1 MLRVFFTS
9 GTDGGLP
16 WRILFLL
23 MPTLL
28 LGGVAQAASA
38 SWNYTTA
45 TGSLGTT
52 YSWIDCSGGSII
64 TTGDDAQNTIAWPF
78 EFNFFDDSY
87 TTSDVLSV
95 CTNGFIR
102 LDGTAS
108 TNYNDASGYTLSSSS
123 TELGQIIALGVY
135 DNKVGDNGGWVRSS
149 VTGTAPFRV
158 FTIEYNNLEINYN
171 NKRYA
176 DIQVQFFETSHK
188 VVLLLGT
195 EDTRYQYGGNAEIG
209 LHAGVNGFSHLWGTV
224 YGLADNTWIEYSPPP
239 ILVTATSGTTK
250 ARYFTLKAA
259 FDAINA
265 GTHTDAVTIKV
276 TGNTTE
282 TATATL
288 NASGQGSTDYTDIT
302 MYPLVPGVSI
312 SGSVAGPLINLNG
325 ADNVTID
332 GRLNATGSTI
342 GLTFNNTNTGTGAIT
357 LQGNNGATNNTVQ
370 YCTLLGGG
378 GTASNSTVFFGSSG
392 SNSNNT
398 LANNAITN
406 NGSRRVN
413 ALYSVGGANANN
425 VLSNNAFYDT
435 WSTTATSYSI
445 NLGSGS
451 TGWSLSGNS
460 FYETTT
466 FNPGGA
472 YSYYGIHINNTS
484 GQGYSLTGNFF
495 GGRALAAGGSA
506 MSIGQSSL
514 QSITLIPVFLNVG
527 STTATTIQDNYIR
540 NITYRS
546 ASATPFYGFK
556 LDGGAV
562 NLGTVSSNAL
572 GDTTGTASVIVT
584 ATNTAA
590 TSYGVHI
597 QSTADVSVHNTR
609 MGALTLANS
618 TSTNAHSFYGVY
630 KTWGAGTL
638 SLQANTIGSLG
649 TPASIN
655 CSSTATGNDQ
665 ALVGVYTQ
673 ATGTAVLESNTVAN
687 LRNQTTRDN
696 ANAYVAGLQMGAT
709 STTTLSKNLI
719 YGLSCASTGS
729 NNLVAGIY
737 TTFSNS
743 TGSLIATNNIVSL
756 GANLS
761 NPLYGVYGVYNLS
774 NAPETYYHNTISL
787 TPTRT
792 GSTSIHTAAFYKN
805 GWNSVV
811 TLTNNQ
817 LINAGS
823 GGTGSGKHLA
833 LATSNAANLTSDFNN
848 LYTPG
853 TNGASGLVGSTVYTT
868 LADWQTATG
877 KDLLSYTENPVLANP
892 AGNYPMAYYPGTE
905 QYGTDLRAL
914 VPTDFIGT
922 SRKEE
927 PTLGAWERP
936 LVYAVDVYVGST
948 LQASYTRLKKAF
960 DKIND
965 GTHTG
970 ALTLKI
976 TTSIKERY
984 QPVLNA
990 SGTGSAS
997 YTSVLLYPTQ
1007 TGVQVYGDFNGPFID
1022 LNGAD
1027 NVTIDGRV
1035 NGAGSTPN
1043 LVIFNQ
1049 NTGTNAVTLR
1059 LTNSAQTNTINY
1071 VNLWGG
1077 GGSDTN
1083 GTIVFGPTGTNSGNT
1098 VSNSVITNNGTRR
1111 VHALYAAAGTN
1122 TSNNLVNNR
1131 FFDTW
1136 STTAASNN
1144 VYLGAGTSQW
1154 TLQGNSFYET
1164 TSFTP
1169 AGAYLYTHINI
1180 ASSSGQGFVLSANY
1194 LGGSAPL
1201 CGGTALTMG
1210 GTGISA
1216 RYIPLSL
1223 VTGNSVRTSIQGNII
1238 ANTNVASAH
1247 TNPFIA
1253 VLLQSGAFSMG
1264 QIAGNAIGDTTGTG
1278 SLQVA
1283 SGSNA
1288 TSYGIYVATTDSVT
1302 LSNNRIGSITLTTT
1316 NQGHSF
1322 TAVHKATVAGYTHI
1336 TNNTIGSLGTAGS
1349 IRTTN
1354 TNGGIQQNLLGIALN
1369 GTGNALVSGNTV
1381 SELLNTAAQN
1391 ASYVHGISIQ
1401 GTGTNIVQ
1409 RNYVYNLA
1417 LATTNT
1423 TNVLAGLY
1431 TASGNNSLIN
1441 NIVVL
1446 GSNVPAGLYFIN
1458 GIRSEGSATDAVYH
1472 NTVILRGSIT
1482 GSTSTYTSAYLKF
1495 GSATVTV
1502 RNNLFYNARSGGSGS
1517 GRHSAIGTNNTSGL
1531 TSNTNLLYAPNTN
1544 GVVGAQITSAWSA
1557 TSYTTIANWRTYSGQ
1572 DINSLNTNPSLYNIN
1587 GSVAADFVTGVP
1599 LGGADLRAL
1608 VPTDYVDVVRS
1619 ANPTMGAWEYFAPV
1633 DVYSGTTLLGSYT
1646 TLKLA
1651 FDAINSGTRTGNL
1664 RIHINRNTTETA
1676 SAVLNA
1682 SGSGSA
1688 NYSKVLIYPAFQ
1700 GITVSGSLAAPLVSL
1715 NGADNVTI
1723 DGRVNG
1729 VGSTPS
1735 LTLINTGT
1743 GSAAVTLLLNN
1754 GATQDSIR
1762 YCYIKGGGG
1771 SATNGTV
1778 QFGTS
1783 GTNANNVVAYC
1794 HITNNGN
1801 RRVNAVY
1808 AVGGTNTANTLQYN
1822 RIFDTWSLAATSYGI
1837 NLGTGTSGWSLTGN
1851 SLYET
1856 TDFQPAGNYTYYGIN
1871 LNNTSGTGFQLT
1883 GNFVGGRDSLCV
1895 GDALTLGVSGTLR
1908 SLVFYPLYL
1917 NVGSGVASTF
1927 QHNVVRNLSLRSSNT
1942 APFYGIRVDNGLVDV
1957 SNNAIGDTLGTG
1969 SILLTGT
1976 VANTISYGMYL
1987 DGSTTGQA
1995 SGNRIGAIT
2004 TANTSSSNAHDVYA
2018 LYTNSSGSTLSLT
2031 GNYIGSETTASS
2043 IQASGTATGNS
2054 QRVFGIYVAGTG
2066 TYQINGNR
2074 IANLTNST
2082 TETNQASKT
2091 YGLYVTNGATRITNN
2106 TIHDLTSGG
2115 SANGSNYNNVSL
2127 TGILSGNTA
2136 IPQYVVNN
2144 TVYNLTS
2151 LTASQVEIYGI
2162 FLNPSLTGNDTV
2174 ANNFIH
2180 GFRMLSESTTCYL
2193 HGLSMYS
2200 PGLTSSGTLLA
2211 FNNIVFLGDSITRGS
2226 NIFGV
2231 LKNTNKL
2238 FKLYHNTIHLGGTVS
2253 DGSTTTS
2260 FALRDRTDGTPNVR
2274 YIRNNIFYNTRS
2286 GGGSNY
2292 SLYIHS
2298 SANVVIDYNDYGW
2311 SGTYFASVNSG
2322 SLVTLQEWLETMVGQ
2337 DTHSLTIDPQFVN
2350 MGGILP
2356 TDYKT
2361 NIGLD
2366 GTPGLGVLTDFGGL
2380 SRSGGSPT
2388 MGAWENFPVDVYN
2401 GSTFRSSYFT
2411 LKAAFD
2417 AINAGTW
2424 TNSLTI
2430 KLKGSTLET
2439 ATAALNASGTG
2450 LANYTD
2456 VTIHPIRSNV
2466 VIRGNLND
2474 DIIRINGADN
2484 VTFDGRINAS
2494 GSTID
2499 LTLTNLNTGAL
2510 ATTLRLTES
2519 ATNNTVRYCRLT
2531 GAGSGAT
2538 SAILAVSTAS
2548 TGQGNDDNTFTNNRF
2563 TGLNATDRPY
2573 NALLSVGTVGRTNTG
2588 NLISNNTFADTWR
2601 PASTSN
2607 MILLGAATDDWTV
2620 SDNSFFE
2627 TTAFTPTGAYVYT
2640 AVNLSNTSG
2649 GGHELTGNY
2658 IGGTLEQGLGDPM
2671 TVGVT
2676 GQSASFVAFQVNLG
2690 NDSLTSLQGNTVTN
2704 LNVTSG
2710 SNQPFGAFYVTG
2722 GRLNIGTEEGNVV
2735 GAVSGTGNVVIT
2747 SAASNATSAGMYLGG
2762 SGVITAANN
2771 TLGAITVTSSTGNAH
2786 NFYGLY
2792 GTGSG
2797 TLTLTNNTIGS
2808 TTTDNSVQV
2817 ASTTTTQAQ
2826 RLDAIRYDG
2835 SGTVVIENNI
2845 ISNLYNASTYDNVGT
2860 QVTGIY
2866 KAGTG
2871 TAHVRAN
2878 FVDKL
2883 NLAST
2888 ATSPS
2893 LAGILLANG
2902 ASTCVNNVVNL
2913 GASNTGYIQLY
2924 GIYEEGVSGY
2934 ADTISHNTLYL
2945 SGSIVGTTSAALTYA
2960 FYKNTD
2966 LGSTVLMNNILF
2978 NARSAGRWTSRH
2990 HAIYLP
2996 GMTGVLTINGN
3007 DYQATGT
3014 RAVLARMG
3022 STNYTTLGAWQGAT
3036 GQDAQSLSVNP
3047 NLLNAGGSSPL
3058 DYKTSGVLD
3067 GVAAGVLTDFGASER
3082 DLTTPTIGAWE
3093 YFLCVEIWTGGTMR
3107 EAYTTL
3113 KDAFD
3118 DINTAAWTGDL
3129 TVKILKNT
3137 YETAT
3142 ANLLASGSGPSY
3154 TRVHIYPTKA
3164 GVTVAG
3170 SLNAPLVRLEGADNI
3185 SIDGRVNATGTTP
3198 SLTFTNLNTGTGATT
3213 IQFTQ
3218 SAQQDTLQYCFLK
3231 GAGQGTTTGVVHFG
3245 TSSTGTGNS
3254 NNVVMANT
3262 ISGINAGERPVNAV
3276 YSQGSLGRIN
3286 TANQVLNN
3294 AFYDVLQAGVSSNV
3308 IHFGAY
3314 TTTALVSGNSVYNV
3328 STLSVPTACEYALIR
3343 INNTAGDGFQLINN
3357 YLGGQAPM
3365 ASGTWTKIGQPTT
3378 FYGFYLN
3385 VGTGTATSLQGNTL
3399 RGFSISNTGAAD
3411 MVGVYVAGGTVDMGT
3426 TTGNVIGATTG
3437 TGSITLTNTTSGN
3450 AFYGINLQ
3458 GTGAF
3463 TGSNNSLGSITAA
3476 NTNSA
3481 NATQVYGLY
3490 KAAVAGN
3497 LTFSNNVIGSIT
3509 TASSIQATSDAYNT
3523 NQLVYG
3529 LYSLG
3534 TGSNLISDNTVA
3546 NLLNKTIETTRAS
3559 KLVGM
3564 HLGAGSNTLQNNTL
3578 TNLVSGGSASG
3589 AQGVNAPVIGLL
3601 LSTTTAGQQV
3611 TGNTI
3616 SRLQNTST
3624 ARVYVYG
3631 LYYAGP
3637 TTGTNVLATNFIN
3650 RILLPLAPPESEV
3663 YGLSLQQGAAAVSNN
3678 IIALGDSLTKGI
3690 TLYGLQ
3696 NTSTSALTIY
3706 HNTLYI
3712 GGSVAS
3718 AFSNTYAIRNEA
3730 TGAHDVRN
3738 NVFAN
3743 MRSGG
3748 GKHYAIALGSTSGL
3762 TINYNAYWADGVNGV
3777 LGLLTSDRTT
3787 LAAWKSATGQDSNSL
3802 FLHPLFLQPGSTDPL
3817 NYTPTASMT
3826 AFNGLVAVDYTGAAR
3841 AVPPTMGALEF
3852 NGYFWTGSLDTDW
3865 SKSSNWLPQM
3875 VPTSSVRANIPQRP
3889 NQPQVNSGVNA
3900 EAATLVIYSGAVVT
3914 INGGGTLTVATNV
3927 VNNAGVTGLV
3937 INSTASGTGSFL
3949 CDQDSIYATV
3959 RRYVNG
3965 EMALDSGAWHFL
3977 STPVMAQPIQGS
3989 VWTPA
3994 GQYGDGTGYDLYIWD
4009 EPSSTW
4015 VYNLN
4020 DTTTQ
4025 YTKWSA
4031 AHPSANFMPGRGYL
4045 YSLYDS
4051 IATPAFTGYLNN
4063 DTVAYTLTK
4072 AVSGSQAG
4080 FHLVGNPYPSSI
4092 DWQADAGFDR
4102 SMLENSGGGYD
4113 LWMWSSINNNYGA
4126 YNSDSSED
4134 VGTLNA
4140 SRYIAPMQGFFVKAA
4155 SSGQL
4160 LFTNGARTHQSAN
4173 NWLRAA
4179 RTSSPGAVRL
4189 LVSSLEGYGRDEV
4202 MLSFGY
4208 TTNDRGTGKLF
4219 SHVTS
4224 SPSLYLPMKGQPYT
4238 IRRLTTTEDNG
4249 KTPLAF
4255 QAGVSGNY
4263 SLQASFDP
4271 ILTTTIILEDKKTG
4285 EYHDYSLSDTYSFT
4299 ASTSD
4304 PVNRFV
4310 LHYGAVQPD
4319 DDPRQADV
4327 YVTDQYL
4334 VVDISQLKDDY
4345 TLYVYDLNGRIL
4357 KKSRLFG
4364 GEQLSF
4370 KLRNRGVYIVSLR
4383 SQTDAYSVKVA
4394 Y

>member
-1 MLRVFFTS
+1 
-9 GTDGGLP
+9 
-16 WRILFLL
+16 
-23 MPTLL
+23 
-28 LGGVAQAASA
+28 
-38 SWNYTTA
+38 
-45 TGSLGTT
+45 
-52 YSWIDCSGGSII
+52 
-64 TTGDDAQNTIAWPF
+64 
-78 EFNFFDDSY
+78 
-87 TTSDVLSV
+87 
-95 CTNGFIR
+95 
-102 LDGTAS
+102 
-108 TNYNDASGYTLSSSS
+108 
-123 TELGQIIALGVY
+123 
-135 DNKVGDNGGWVRSS
+135 
-149 VTGTAPFRV
+149 
-158 FTIEYNNLEINYN
+158 
-171 NKRYA
+171 
-176 DIQVQFFETSHK
+176 
-188 VVLLLGT
+188 
-195 EDTRYQYGGNAEIG
+195 
-209 LHAGVNGFSHLWGTV
+209 
-224 YGLADNTWIEYSPPP
+224 
-239 ILVTATSGTTK
+239 
-250 ARYFTLKAA
+250 
-259 FDAINA
+259 
-265 GTHTDAVTIKV
+265 
-276 TGNTTE
+276 
-282 TATATL
+282 
-288 NASGQGSTDYTDIT
+288 
-302 MYPLVPGVSI
+302 
-312 SGSVAGPLINLNG
+312 
-325 ADNVTID
+325 
-332 GRLNATGSTI
+332 
-342 GLTFNNTNTGTGAIT
+342 
-357 LQGNNGATNNTVQ
+357 
-370 YCTLLGGG
+370 
-378 GTASNSTVFFGSSG
+378 
-392 SNSNNT
+392 
-398 LANNAITN
+398 
-406 NGSRRVN
+406 
-413 ALYSVGGANANN
+413 
-425 VLSNNAFYDT
+425 
-435 WSTTATSYSI
+435 
-445 NLGSGS
+445 
-451 TGWSLSGNS
+451 
-460 FYETTT
+460 
-466 FNPGGA
+466 
-472 YSYYGIHINNTS
+472 
-484 GQGYSLTGNFF
+484 
-495 GGRALAAGGSA
+495 
-506 MSIGQSSL
+506 
-514 QSITLIPVFLNVG
+514 
-527 STTATTIQDNYIR
+527 
-540 NITYRS
+540 
-546 ASATPFYGFK
+546 
-556 LDGGAV
+556 
-562 NLGTVSSNAL
+562 
-572 GDTTGTASVIVT
+572 
-584 ATNTAA
+584 
-590 TSYGVHI
+590 
-597 QSTADVSVHNTR
+597 
-609 MGALTLANS
+609 
-618 TSTNAHSFYGVY
+618 
-630 KTWGAGTL
+630 
-638 SLQANTIGSLG
+638 
-649 TPASIN
+649 
-655 CSSTATGNDQ
+655 
-665 ALVGVYTQ
+665 
-673 ATGTAVLESNTVAN
+673 
-687 LRNQTTRDN
+687 
-696 ANAYVAGLQMGAT
+696 
-709 STTTLSKNLI
+709 
-719 YGLSCASTGS
+719 
-729 NNLVAGIY
+729 
-737 TTFSNS
+737 
-743 TGSLIATNNIVSL
+743 ATNNIVSL

-892 AGNYPMAYYPGTE
+892 AGNYPMAYYPGAE

-914 VPTDFIGT
+914 VPTDFIGS

-1035 NGAGSTPN
+1035 NGAGSTPD
-1043 LVIFNQ
+1043 LVLFNQ
-1049 NTGTNAVTLR
+1049 NTGTNAITLR

-1077 GGSDTN
+1077 GGSNTN

-1122 TSNNLVNNR
+1122 TSNILVNNR

-1136 STTAASNN
+1136 STAATSNS

-1180 ASSSGQGFVLSANY
+1180 ASSSGQGFVLTTNY

-1223 VTGNSVRTSIQGNII
+1223 ETGNSVRTSIQGNTI
-1238 ANTNVASAH
+1238 ANSVVASAH

-1253 VLLQSGAFSMG
+1253 MLLQGGSFAVG

-1322 TAVHKATVAGYTHI
+1322 TAVHKATVAGYTQI
-1336 TNNTIGSLGTAGS
+1336 TNNTIGSLGTTGS

-1409 RNYVYNLA
+1409 RNYVYKLA

-1517 GRHSAIGTNNTSGL
+1517 GRHSAIGTNNTTGL
-1531 TSNTNLLYAPNTN
+1531 TSNNNLLYAPNTN

-1557 TSYTTIANWRTYSGQ
+1557 TAYTSIANWRTYSSQ

-1587 GSVAADFVTGVP
+1587 GSVAADFATGVP

-1608 VPTDYVDVVRS
+1608 VPTDYVSVVRS

-1651 FDAINSGTRTGNL
+1651 FDAINSGARTGNL

-1771 SATNGTV
+1771 SATNGTL
-1778 QFGTS
+1778 QYGAT
-1783 GTNANNVVAYC
+1783 GTNTGNVVAYC
-1794 HITNNGN
+1794 HITNNGS

-1856 TDFQPAGNYTYYGIN
+1856 TDFQPSGNYTYYGIS
-1871 LNNTSGTGFQLT
+1871 LNNTSGTGYQLT
-1883 GNFVGGRDSLCV
+1883 GNYIGGRDSLCT
-1895 GDALTLGVSGTLR
+1895 GNALSMGVAGTLR
-1908 SLVFYPLYL
+1908 TLIFNPVFI
-1917 NVGSGVASTF
+1917 NVGTGATTTL
-1927 QHNVVRNLSLRSSNT
+1927 QGNVVRNVALRSSST
-1942 APFYGIRVDNGLVDV
+1942 TPFFGIRIDNGLVQAT
-1957 SNNAIGDTLGTG
+1957 SNAVGDTLGTG
-1969 SILLTGT
+1969 SIQLTGT
-1976 VANTISYGMYL
+1976 VTNAISYGMYV
-1987 DGSTTGQA
+1987 DGNTTGQVA
-1995 SGNRIGAIT
+1995 SNRIGAIT
-2004 TANTSSSNAHDVYA
+2004 TANTSSSNAHDMYA

-2031 GNYIGSETTASS
+2031 GNYIGSETTPSS
-2043 IQASGTATGNS
+2043 ILASGTATGNS
-2054 QRVFGIYVAGTG
+2054 QRVFGVYAAGTG
-2066 TYQINGNR
+2066 TYLINGNR
-2074 IANLTNST
+2074 IANLTNGT
-2082 TETNQASKT
+2082 RETNQASKT
-2091 YGLYVTNGATRITNN
+2091 YGIYVTGGTTRITNN
-2106 TIHDLTSGG
+2106 MIHNLASSG
-2115 SANGSNYNNVSL
+2115 SANGSNYANVSM
-2127 TGILSGNTA
+2127 TGITSTNATV
-2136 IPQYVVNN
+2136 PQYIVNN
-2144 TVYNLTS
+2144 TISNLTS
-2151 LTASQVEIYGI
+2151 YTLSQVEFYGI
-2162 FLNPSLTGNDTV
+2162 YMMPSSNGNDTV
-2174 ANNFIH
+2174 AGNFVE
-2180 GFRMLSESTTCYL
+2180 GFKMLSESTTCYL
-2193 HGLSMYS
+2193 HGISMHNTT
-2200 PGLTSSGTLLA
+2200 GTFTGTLSA

-2226 NIFGV
+2226 NIFGI
-2231 LKNTNKL
+2231 LKNCSKAFNL
-2238 FKLYHNTIHLGGTVS
+2238 FHNTVHLGGTVS

-2260 FALRDRTDGTPNVR
+2260 YALRDRTDGTPSVR
-2274 YIRNNIFYNTRS
+2274 DIRNNIFYNTRS

-2292 SLYIHS
+2292 ALYIHS
-2298 SANVVIDYNDYGW
+2298 STNVVIDYNDYGW
-2311 SGTYFASVNSG
+2311 SGTYFASVNTG

-2337 DTHSLTIDPQFVN
+2337 DLHSLTIDPQFVN
-2350 MGGILP
+2350 MGGVLP

-2366 GTPGLGVLTDFGGL
+2366 GAPGTGVATDFGGM

-2411 LKAAFD
+2411 LKTAFD

-2424 TNSLTI
+2424 TGDLTI

-2439 ATAALNASGTG
+2439 ATAQLNASGTG
-2450 LANYTD
+2450 SANYSR
-2456 VTIHPIRSNV
+2456 VLIHPIRSNV
-2466 VIRGNLND
+2466 VIRGNLNTD
-2474 DIIRINGADN
+2474 VVRLNGADN
-2484 VTFDGRINAS
+2484 VTFDGRLNAT

-2499 LTLTNLNTGAL
+2499 LTLTNLSTGAL
-2510 ATTLRLTES
+2510 ATTLRLMES
-2519 ATNNTVRYCRLT
+2519 ATLNTVRYCQLT

-2538 SAILAVSTAS
+2538 SAILAVSTAT
-2548 TGQGNDDNTFTNNRF
+2548 TGQGNDNNSFLNNRF
-2563 TGLNATDRPY
+2563 TGLSTTERPY
-2573 NALLSVGTVGRTNTG
+2573 NALLSVGTTGRTNTG
-2588 NLISNNTFADTWR
+2588 NTVSNNTFSNLWR
-2601 PASTSN
+2601 PSSTSN
-2607 MILLGAATDDWTV
+2607 MILLGAATDDWTLNN
-2620 SDNSFFE
+2620 NSFFE
-2627 TTAFTPTGAYVYT
+2627 TTTFTPTGAYVYT
-2640 AVNLSNTSG
+2640 AVNLNNTSG
-2649 GGHELTGNY
+2649 GGHELSGNY
-2658 IGGTLEQGLGDPM
+2658 VGGTLEQGLGNPM
-2671 TVGVT
+2671 SVGVA
-2676 GQSASFVAFQVNLG
+2676 GQVASFVAFQVNLG
-2690 NDSLTSLQGNTVTN
+2690 NDSLTSFQGNTVTN
-2704 LNVTSG
+2704 LTVTSG
-2710 SNQPFGAFYVTG
+2710 SNQPFRAFYVTG
-2722 GRLNIGTEEGNVV
+2722 GRVNIGTEAGNLI
-2735 GAVSGTGNVVIT
+2735 GAVAGIGKVIVT
-2747 SAASNATSAGMYLGG
+2747 SSASNATSAGMYLGG

-2771 TLGAITVTSSTGNAH
+2771 TLGAMTVTSSTGNAH

-2797 TLTLTNNTIGS
+2797 TLVLTNNTIGS
-2808 TTTDNSVQV
+2808 TTTANSVQV

-2826 RLDAIRYDG
+2826 RLDAIRYEGTG
-2835 SGTVVIENNI
+2835 SVTIENNT
-2845 ISNLYNASTYDNVGT
+2845 ISNLYNASTLNNVGNL
-2860 QVTGIY
+2860 VAGIY
-2866 KAGTG
+2866 KTSTG
-2871 TAHVRAN
+2871 SAQIRAN
-2878 FVDKL
+2878 FVDRL
-2883 NLAST
+2883 VLAST
-2888 ATSPS
+2888 AVNPT
-2893 LAGILLANG
+2893 LYGIWLDNG
-2902 ASTCVNNVVNL
+2902 SSSCVNNVINL
-2913 GASNTGYIQLY
+2913 GVNQAGYIRLF
-2924 GIYEEGVSGY
+2924 GVYEEGLTGY
-2934 ADTISHNTLYL
+2934 TDSICHNTIYL
-2945 SGSIVGTTSAALTYA
+2945 SGTVGGTANPVQTYA
-2960 FYKNTD
+2960 FYKNAN
-2966 LGSTVLMNNILF
+2966 LGSTILLNNILY
-2978 NARSAGRWTSRH
+2978 NVRSGGSTATASCHR
-2990 HAIYLP
+2990 AISLP
-2996 GMTGVLTINGN
+2996 GMSSVTTINGN
-3007 DYQATGT
+3007 DYLATGT
-3014 RAVLARMG
+3014 RGLLGRLVA
-3022 STNYTTLGAWQGAT
+3022 TDYTTLIAWRGAT
-3036 GQDAQSLSVNP
+3036 GQDAQSSLSVNP
-3047 NLLNAGGSSPL
+3047 GLLNAGGSSPL

-3067 GVAAGVLTDFGASER
+3067 GVPAGVLTDFGASER

-3093 YFLCVEIWTGGTMR
+3093 YFLCVEIWTDGTMR

-3118 DINTAAWTGDL
+3118 DINAAAWTGNL

-3142 ANLLASGSGPSY
+3142 ANLLASGSGPNY
-3154 TRVHIYPTKA
+3154 TRVHIFPTKA

-3170 SLNAPLVRLEGADNI
+3170 SLNAPLVRLEGADGV
-3185 SIDGRVNATGTTP
+3185 SIDGRVNASGATP
-3198 SLTFTNLNTGTGATT
+3198 SLTFTNLNTGTAAST
-3213 IQFTQ
+3213 IQLAQ
-3218 SAQQDTLQYCFLK
+3218 SAQQDTLQYCIVK

-3245 TSSTGTGNS
+3245 TSTIGTGNS

-3262 ISGINAGERPVNAV
+3262 ISGLNAGERPVNAL
-3276 YSQGSLGRIN
+3276 YSLGTTGRVN

-3294 AFYDVLQAGVSSNV
+3294 AFFDVLVAGASSNV
-3308 IHFGAY
+3308 IHLGAF
-3314 TTTALVSGNSVYNV
+3314 TTTTTLSGNSVYNT

-3343 INNTAGDGFQLINN
+3343 IDNTSGDGFLLSNN
-3357 YLGGQAPM
+3357 YLGGQAAQ

-3378 FYGFYLN
+3378 FYGIYLN
-3385 VGTGTATSLQGNTL
+3385 VGTGTPTSLQGNTI
-3399 RGFSISNTGAAD
+3399 RGFAISNTGAAD
-3411 MVGVYVAGGTVDMGT
+3411 MTAVHVAGGIINMGT

-3437 TGSITLTNTTSGN
+3437 TGSITLTNSTTGGV
-3450 AFYGINLQ
+3450 FYGINLQ
-3458 GTGAF
+3458 GSGAF
-3463 TGSNNSLGSITAA
+3463 TAYNNSLGSITAT
-3476 NTNSA
+3476 NTNPA
-3481 NATQVYGLY
+3481 NATHVYGLY
-3490 KAAVAGN
+3490 KAAVGGN
-3497 LTFSNNVIGSIT
+3497 LTLSNNLIGSST
-3509 TASSIQATSDAYNT
+3509 TASSIQAASDAYNT

-3529 LYSLG
+3529 IFSLG
-3534 TGSNLISDNTVA
+3534 SGTNLLSGNTIA
-3546 NLLNKTIETTRAS
+3546 NLLNKTLETTRAS
-3559 KLVGM
+3559 KLVGVYI
-3564 HLGAGSNTLQNNTL
+3564 GAGNNTLKNNTL
-3578 TNLVSGGSASG
+3578 TKLISGGSASG
-3589 AQGVNAPVIGLL
+3589 AQGLDAPVIGLL
-3601 LSTTTAGQQV
+3601 LNTSTAGQVV

-3616 SRLQNTST
+3616 SRLQNNST
-3624 ARVYVYG
+3624 AKVYIYG

-3650 RILLPLAPPESEV
+3650 RILLPLAPPESV
-3663 YGLSLQQGAAAVSNN
+3663 VCGLSLQQGTAAVSNN
-3678 IIALGDSLTKGI
+3678 IIALGDSLSKGV
-3690 TLYGLQ
+3690 TLYGMQ
-3696 NTSTSALTIY
+3696 NVSTSALTIY

-3743 MRSGG
+3743 RRSGG

-3787 LAAWKSATGQDSNSL
+3787 LAAWKSATGQDANSL
-3802 FLHPLFLQPGSTDPL
+3802 FLHPLFIQPGSTDPL
-3817 NYTPTASMT
+3817 DYTPTASMT

-3965 EMALDSGAWHFL
+3965 EMALDSAAWHFL
-3977 STPVMAQPIQGS
+3977 STPVMAQTIQGS
-3989 VWTPA
+3989 SWTPA
-3994 GQYGDGTGYDLYIWD
+3994 GQYGDGTGYDLYVWD
-4009 EPSSTW
+4009 EPSGSW

-4020 DTTTQ
+4020 DTTAN
-4025 YTKWSA
+4025 YTTWSA
-4031 AHPSANFMPGRGYL
+4031 AHPSTTFMPGRGYL

-4063 DTVAYTLTK
+4063 DTVAYALTK

-4092 DWQADAGFDR
+4092 DWKATAGFDR
-4102 SMLENSGGGYD
+4102 SVLDASGGGYD
-4113 LWMWSSINNNYGA
+4113 LWMWSSSANNYGV
-4126 YNSDSSED
+4126 YNSEETDD
-4134 VGTLNA
+4134 QGTNNA
-4140 SRYIAPMQGFFVKAA
+4140 SRYVAPMQGFFVKAA
-4155 SSGQL
+4155 SAGSL
-4160 LFTNGARTHQSAN
+4160 EFFNVARTHQSASA
-4173 NWLRAA
+4173 WLRAA
-4179 RTSSPGAVRL
+4179 GSATPGAVRVVL
-4189 LVSSLEGYGRDEV
+4189 SSLEGYGRDEV
-4202 MLSFGY
+4202 KLSFGY
-4208 TTNDRGTGKLF
+4208 TANDKGTGKLF

-4224 SPSLYLPMKGQPYT
+4224 APSLYLPIKGQPYT
-4238 IRRLTTTEDNG
+4238 IRRLTTPEANG
-4249 KTPLAF
+4249 KTPLSF
-4255 QAGVSGNY
+4255 QAGVSGRY
-4263 SLQASFDP
+4263 SLRVTFDP
-4271 ILTTTIILEDKKTG
+4271 LLTSTIILEDKQTG
-4285 EYHDYSLSDTYSFT
+4285 VFHDFSLADTYTFSAT
-4299 ASTSD
+4299 SSD
-4304 PVNRFV
+4304 PANRFV
-4310 LHYGAVQPD
+4310 LHYGAVHPED
-4319 DDPRQADV
+4319 KLNLADV
-4327 YVTDQYL
+4327 YVNDQHL
-4334 VVDISQLKDDY
+4334 VVDLSQLKDEY
-4345 TLYVYDLNGRIL
+4345 ALMVFDLNGRVV
-4357 KKSRLFG
+4357 KRSSLFG
-4364 GEQLSF
+4364 GEQLRV
-4370 KLRNRGVYIVSLR
+4370 KLRHRGVYLVSLR
-4383 SQTDAYSVKVA
+4383 SKTDIYTVKVA